1 MANFQEIIS
10 KICPSATFEEGQTL
24 LVNVPAEDW
33 RKLAVALKENAGLK
47 FDVLT
52 ALIGM
57 DWKTHSVLFTTLHLR
72 LTTGR

>member
-33 RKLAVALKENAGLK
+33 RKLADRK
-47 FDVLT
+47 
-52 ALIGM
+52 
-57 DWKTHSVLFTTLHLR
+57 SVV
-72 LTTGR
+72 